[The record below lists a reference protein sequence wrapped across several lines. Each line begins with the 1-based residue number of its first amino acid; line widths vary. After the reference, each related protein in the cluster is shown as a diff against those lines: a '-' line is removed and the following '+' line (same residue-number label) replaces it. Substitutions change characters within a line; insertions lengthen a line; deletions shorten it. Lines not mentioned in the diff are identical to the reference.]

1 MHISQLK
8 MKNRFCRRFEKS
20 TVTVLFTLATLVT
33 ELNES
38 YAPLP
43 WTLVF
48 LKVYFNFVFS
58 DFPPLNLTNYPES
71 SFAFWHCIW
80 RASVYVFCRTEISKR
95 NVSKSE
101 CTSGGREPPTSK
113 NKFEFSL
120 LFCSLKIDFSIFFP
134 WISCIRNF
142 LIHASFPHANA
153 PYQCSLSPS
162 CSFSGRG
169 SQRVGYLHIIYLH
182 KYTVPDE

>member
-80 RASVYVFCRTEISKR
+80 RASVYVFCRTKISKR

-120 LFCSLKIDFSIFFP
+120 LFLLTQ
-134 WISCIRNF
+134 N
-142 LIHASFPHANA
+142 
-153 PYQCSLSPS
+153 
-162 CSFSGRG
+162 
-169 SQRVGYLHIIYLH
+169 
-182 KYTVPDE
+182 